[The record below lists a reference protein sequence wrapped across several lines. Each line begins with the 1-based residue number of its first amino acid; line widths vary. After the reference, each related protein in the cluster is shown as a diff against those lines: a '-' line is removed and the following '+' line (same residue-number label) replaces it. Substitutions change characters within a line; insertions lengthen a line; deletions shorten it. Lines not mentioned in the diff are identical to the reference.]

1 MKLGLGTVEFAA
13 KTGKHAWQVPLE
25 EARRI
30 LEIAQDSGVTLLDTA
45 AQAGNSEEVL
55 GECLPAQHRFKILAK
70 TPQFGTDFVVAHHAE
85 QLETALNATLQN
97 LRQEIVYGLMIGVED
112 GLFATQ
118 GEKLYRRM
126 ESLKQQG
133 RIEKIG
139 VSVANAA
146 QIDKVLTICTP
157 DIIQLPLNVL
167 DQRLF
172 LSGHLTRLKQKGVEI
187 HARDIFLQGVLLDPT
202 HLHPWF
208 WPIRKSMDSYHDFL
222 IQEGLTPLE
231 GALNFVTGIPEIDYA
246 LVGVGAVSQL
256 QEVIHAADIGLA
268 PADFARFACRDEKFI
283 NPLCWNL
290 YE

>member
-13 KTGKHAWQVPLE
+13 KTGKHAWQVSLE

-30 LEIAQDSGVTLLDTA
+30 LEIAQDAGVTLLDTA
-45 AQAGNSEEVL
+45 AHAGNSEEVL
-55 GECLPAQHRFKILAK
+55 GECLPENHRFKILAK
-70 TPQFGTDFVVAHHAE
+70 TPQFGTDFVAAHHAE
-85 QLETALNATLQN
+85 QLETALGATLQN
-97 LRQEIVYGLMIGVED
+97 LRQESVYGLMIGVED

-126 ESLKQQG
+126 ETLKQQG

-139 VSVANAA
+139 VSLSNAA
-146 QIDKVLTICTP
+146 QIEKVLAACAP

-167 DQRLF
+167 DQRLL
-172 LSGHLTRLKQKGVEI
+172 LSGHLAALKQKGIEI
-187 HARDIFLQGVLLDPT
+187 HARDVFLQGVLLDPT

-208 WPIRKSMDSYHDFL
+208 WPIRKRMDSYHEFL
-222 IQEGLTPLE
+222 IREGLTPLE
-231 GALNFVTGIPEIDYA
+231 GALGFAVGVDEVDYA
-246 LVGVGAVSQL
+246 LVGVGSVAQL
-256 QEVIHAADIGLA
+256 QEVIHAADAGVS
-268 PADFARFACRDEKFI
+268 PADFARFACREEKFI